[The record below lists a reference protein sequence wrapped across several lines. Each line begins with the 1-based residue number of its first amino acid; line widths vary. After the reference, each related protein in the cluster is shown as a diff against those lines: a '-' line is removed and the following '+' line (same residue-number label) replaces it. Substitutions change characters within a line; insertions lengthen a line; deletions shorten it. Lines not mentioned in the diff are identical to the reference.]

1 MFIYAFCQTH
11 LNIPKNFNICRIAA
25 QLSPLIKIYL
35 DHTQPNGQAIA
46 DSIRPGWFELTPEAV
61 TPNPPDENLPRMEE
75 KLQLFPYFQP
85 ILSVASGKII
95 GYEAQARQLD
105 KNNKVIS
112 AGHLFASP
120 KLEAKQRIELDRL
133 VRRQA
138 LQKFSEL
145 KDGSYLAINISAAW
159 IDNLRQINALPTLR
173 MLDELSIDRQRII
186 VEITDAHA
194 NLGKLSEIVKRYRK
208 QGLRVALDDFGSGA
222 SQLERVMAIRPDIIK
237 IDMQLFKKA
246 SKGGIGGD
254 IMHMLT
260 RLGKRTGC
268 QIICEG
274 VESDADFLFGLNCG
288 AQFMQGYLFS
298 AAEAEFKSPT
308 LYEQHISSLR
318 SKFFKYT
325 LSKVQKNI
333 SAINSTKV
341 LIYKL
346 KEVLQA
352 DFNLNELAKWNFS
365 QSHIIRFYLCDNEG
379 RQISPNFNFNENQWF
394 TDPRKIGFNW
404 SWRPYFFQLIALESL
419 GDCGRIVTSERY
431 HDFDTDLLCKTMALR
446 LDADRILLTDVIM
459 EDN

>member
-1 MFIYAFCQTH
+1 
-11 LNIPKNFNICRIAA
+11 
-25 QLSPLIKIYL
+25 
-35 DHTQPNGQAIA
+35 
-46 DSIRPGWFELTPEAV
+46 
-61 TPNPPDENLPRMEE
+61 MEE
-75 KLQLFPYFQP
+75 KLHLFPYFQP
-85 ILSVASGKII
+85 IVSVASGKII

-105 KNNKVIS
+105 KNNRIVS
-112 AGHLFASP
+112 AGKLFSSP
-120 KLEAKQRIELDRL
+120 KLDAKQRIDLDRQ

-138 LQKFSEL
+138 LQKFAQI
-145 KDGSYLAINISAAW
+145 KDNSYLAINISAAW
-159 IDNLRQINALPTLR
+159 IDNLRQLKTLPTLR
-173 MLDELSIDRQRII
+173 MIDELNIDRQRVI

-194 NLGKLSEIVKRYRK
+194 DLGKLSEIVKRYRK

-222 SQLERVMAIRPDIIK
+222 SQLERVMAIHPDIIK

-246 SKGGIGGD
+246 TKGGIAGD
-254 IMHMLT
+254 IVHMLT

-274 VESDADFLFGLNCG
+274 VESDAEFLFGLSCG

-298 AAEAEFKSPT
+298 AAEAEFKAAT

-318 SKFFKYT
+318 SKFFKNT
-325 LSKVQKNI
+325 ISKVQKNI
-333 SAINSTKV
+333 CSINVTKT

-346 KEVLQA
+346 KETLQT

-365 QSHIIRFYLCDNEG
+365 QSNIVRFYLCDNEG
-379 RQISPNFNFNENQWF
+379 KQISPNFNFNENQWF

-404 SWRPYFFQLIALESL
+404 SWRPYFYQLMALESL

-446 LDADRILLTDVIM
+446 LDANRILLTDIVVV
-459 EDN
+459 DA